1 MTSGIRFTE
10 REKEYI
16 VANEEYMSR
25 AQIAEALCKRYP
37 EDNNGKRTG
46 SGVRAFL
53 RCLKNKR

>member
-1 MTSGIRFTE
+1 MYFTE

-46 SGVRAFL
+46 SGVCAFL